1 MNQSNDPSS
10 VRVSSVSLNGLDAH
24 LVHVETTSTPQRGA
38 FDIAGLAEA
47 SARESR
53 IRVRAALQQIG
64 VYISECG
71 VNVQISPMVG
81 AVHGALDVAIA
92 LAVLGALNHLP
103 ADSLKNAI
111 FLGELALTG
120 AVRPV
125 RGVLP
130 ALRAALIQGIV
141 RAVVPWANER
151 EAARVPGLV
160 VLVIDHLRELVD
172 HLRNGTALPTPGQPP
187 AFPPEL
193 SSSLPDMVDLRGMHS
208 ARRALEVAAAGGHHL
223 LMVGPPGTG
232 KTMLA
237 RRLSGILPPLCLDEA
252 LEVTAVHSVGGLL
265 APEAG
270 FIGQRPFRA
279 PHHTVSAAGLGGG
292 GNPVRPGEVSLAH
305 HGVLFLDELLEFR
318 GGVLETLR
326 QPLDEGQVTI
336 CRAGV
341 RTTFPARPLVV
352 AAITPCPCGFGG
364 TPRCTCSLERLR
376 AYRARWTGPLFDRFD
391 VQVALPPLDVTQ
403 LQGSLKSESSSEVQ
417 KRVVTARALQ
427 TERARQEGAKVQT
440 NAQLGSSDL
449 ERFATLDAAG
459 CKVLVQATE
468 RLGLRPVAHGHV
480 LRVARTL
487 ADLEGSVAVHAAHVA
502 EAIHAVLVPRE
513 SGPAPG

>member
-1 MNQSNDPSS
+1 MNQPTCPLGVS
-10 VRVSSVSLNGLDAH
+10 VSSVSLNGLDAH
-24 LVHVETTSTPQRGA
+24 LVHVEATSTPQRGA
-38 FDIAGLAEA
+38 FDITGLTDA

-71 VNVQISPMVG
+71 VSVQIAPVVG
-81 AVHGALDVAIA
+81 AVQGALDVAIA
-92 LAVLGALNHLP
+92 LAVLGALNHLS
-103 ADSLKNAI
+103 ADSLKNTI

-130 ALRAALIQGIV
+130 ALQAALTQGILH
-141 RAVVPWANER
+141 AVVPCANER

-160 VLVIDHLRELVD
+160 VLVIDYLREIVD
-172 HLRNGTALPTPGQPP
+172 HLRDGTPLPTPRQPP
-187 AFPPEL
+187 AFPSEL
-193 SSSLPDMVDLRGMHS
+193 PSSRPDMADLRGLHS

-252 LEVTAVHSVGGLL
+252 LEVTAIHSVAGLL
-265 APEAG
+265 SPEAG
-270 FIGQRPFRA
+270 FLGQRPFRA

-336 CRAGV
+336 CRAGA

-352 AAITPCPCGFGG
+352 AAITPCPCGFGS

-391 VQVALPPLDVTQ
+391 VQVALPPLDVAQ
-403 LQGSLKSESSSEVQ
+403 LQGAQGESSSEVQ
-417 KRVVTARALQ
+417 KRVVAARALQ
-427 TERARQEGAKVQT
+427 AERARQEGAKAQT
-440 NAQLGSSDL
+440 NAQLGAFDL
-449 ERFATLDAAG
+449 ERFATPDAAG

-480 LRVARTL
+480 LRMSRTL

-502 EAIHAVLVPRE
+502 EAIHAVLFPRE